1 MWTHEDP
8 FGFVVALKDIV
19 QSSSLS
25 TKYSRVNA
33 VRLGGLS
40 FKDSD
45 GAKGSRVASCTKSR
59 WICNLDQ
66 DPGSLDQT
74 TKDRWYLLRIAT
86 AVSTTLGP
94 QPSSVRHWVIML
106 RGVDSMPGPSILG
119 IPCFQRLGVAYLIV
133 IPNQMFQRRNIGEG
147 RLLEDETLWSFH
159 SDEIWPGTEIRL
171 I

>member
-94 QPSSVRHWVIML
+94 QPSSVRH
-106 RGVDSMPGPSILG
+106 
-119 IPCFQRLGVAYLIV
+119 
-133 IPNQMFQRRNIGEG
+133 
-147 RLLEDETLWSFH
+147 
-159 SDEIWPGTEIRL
+159 
-171 I
+171 